1 MSFVSNTLTTVV
13 RRTMMGGVCSFL
25 AMTSMNALAFKTPDK
40 LIAGSDITFYPY
52 EYMDKGKPAGFD
64 IEFIDGLAKTMG
76 RTAVEVDTRWANLI
90 PGLRGGRFDI
100 LNSAMYITP
109 DRLKVI
115 DMIPYLKTGESILSI
130 KGADYQPK
138 VAEDFCGHKIG
149 SQAGTAW
156 LKQMKDL
163 SVNYCEAKGLKPI
176 SISEYPTDPQAT
188 QAMLSHAVEAQI
200 TDAAVAQGVVKKLGS
215 RVVISSEK
223 LLYPVLN
230 GIGVKKGNDDVREA
244 LTAGIKKFSQTPEY
258 KALFAKYNAQSPSA
272 EDIKQL
278 MPKQ

>member
-1 MSFVSNTLTTVV
+1 MLFVSPKFSTAM
-13 RRTMMGGVCSFL
+13 RRTLLGT
-25 AMTSMNALAFKTPDK
+25 AMTALTMASMNAMAFKTPDK
-40 LIAGSDITFYPY
+40 IISGSDVTFYPY
-52 EYMDKGKPAGFD
+52 EYMDNGKPAGFD
-64 IEFIDGLAKTMG
+64 IEFVDGLAKVMG

-90 PGLRGGRFDI
+90 PGLRGDRFDI

-109 DRLKVI
+109 ERLKVI
-115 DMIPYLKTGESILSI
+115 DMVPYLKTGESILSI
-130 KGADYQPK
+130 KGSAYQPK

-156 LKQMKDL
+156 LAQMKDL

-176 SISEYPTDPQAT
+176 AISEYPTDPQAT

-215 RVVISSEK
+215 RVVISSDT

-230 GIGVKKGNDDVREA
+230 GIGVKKGNDEVREA
-244 LTAGIKKFSQTPEY
+244 LIAGIKKFSTTPEY
-258 KALFAKYNAQSPSA
+258 KALFAKYNAQAPTA
-272 EDIKQL
+272 EDIAQL
-278 MPKQ
+278 MPKN